1 MMSETASMQT
11 VFARFLDH
19 YQQHHRLSTVQH
31 TVCRHIGLC
40 RTEALG
46 GQFVHCDQCEFNQ
59 LRYHSC
65 RNRHCPKCQRQASV
79 DWCEQQ
85 LQHVVPVT
93 YYHVVFTL
101 PHSLNAW
108 VQLHPETLYRCLF
121 DSVWHTIKTFG
132 QDPKRLDG
140 QMGMTAVLHTW
151 GQTLTQHV
159 HMHCLIP
166 GGALSADEQHWHP
179 AKSTYLFPVKALS
192 RHFRGT
198 LVSALRRAWQ
208 DGQLARLET
217 TQVKTQ
223 LDELMTHEWVV
234 YSKAYIKK
242 AETVVEYLSRYTHKI
257 AISDHRIEAVDQSQV
272 RFGYKGYRDG
282 QRKSMQLPAEEFIRR
297 FLLHVLPSG
306 FMRIRHYGFLS
317 NRTRACKLQ
326 TIRTLLNEPPAA
338 DEPPPS
344 TESPSTQG
352 PVPFNCLCP
361 KCKLGRLH
369 VRYEI
374 IPKRMYQC

>member
-1 MMSETASMQT
+1 MNETASMQN

-19 YQQHHRLSTVQH
+19 YQQHHRLSTAQH
-31 TVCRHIGLC
+31 TVCRHIGQC

-65 RNRHCPKCQRQASV
+65 RNRHCPQCQRRASV

-101 PHSLNAW
+101 PHSLNTW

-132 QDPKRLDG
+132 QDTKRLDG
-140 QMGMTAVLHTW
+140 QMGMTAILHTW
-151 GQTLTQHV
+151 GQTLSQHV
-159 HMHCLIP
+159 HLHCLIP
-166 GGALSADEQHWHP
+166 GGALAADHQHWHP
-179 AKSTYLFPVKALS
+179 AKSHHLFPVKALS
-192 RHFRGT
+192 RHFRGSM
-198 LVSALRRAWQ
+198 VCALRRAWQ
-208 DGQLARLET
+208 DGDLSRLDAA
-217 TQVKTQ
+217 QVKSQ
-223 LDELMTHEWVV
+223 LDELMQHPWVV

-242 AETVVEYLSRYTHKI
+242 ADTVVEYLSRYTHKI
-257 AISDHRIEAVDQSQV
+257 AISDQRIEAVDESQV
-272 RFGYKGYRDG
+272 RFGYKDYRDG
-282 QRKSMQLPAEEFIRR
+282 KRKSLHLPAEEFIRR
-297 FLLHVLPSG
+297 FLLHVLPAG

-317 NRTRACKLQ
+317 NRTRAAKLEI
-326 TIRTLLNEPPAA
+326 IRMLLHQPPVA
-338 DEPPPS
+338 DEPSQS

-352 PVPFNCLCP
+352 SVPFDCLCP
-361 KCKLGRLH
+361 KCQQGRLR

-374 IPKRMYQC
+374 IPKRQYHF